1 MSKRR
6 KSFVYTAPVAKGSQ
20 TGLLG
25 PSAFVFIPPSSL
37 MGWRMGIKGYADGR
51 DARQRLW
58 PTIGVRVI
66 SRRRKKE
73 RTGTRKETYARMET
87 VMNNAEK
94 KDKKI
99 SSTRARRFY
108 LDFVE
113 CGLGFIC

>member
-1 MSKRR
+1 MAATHDKD
-6 KSFVYTAPVAKGSQ
+6 FGQ
-20 TGLLG
+20 QLE
-25 PSAFVFIPPSSL
+25 SALFH
-37 MGWRMGIKGYADGR
+37 
-51 DARQRLW
+51 
-58 PTIGVRVI
+58 GVE
-66 SRRRKKE
+66 RKK